1 MNYYFLLE
9 DEKSLLKVLPHWL
22 DHLGFKCSR
31 VPDISFVKENFLW
44 R

>member
-22 DHLGFKCSR
+22 DHRFILIT
-31 VPDISFVKENFLW
+31 VITISN
-44 R
+44 